1 MPAYRKEGVAKRK
14 TKGEELPNAVQKS
27 SAVLASI
34 FVFLQTSDG
43 TGDKA
48 QDQEGRFK

>member
-1 MPAYRKEGVAKRK
+1 MLAYRKEGVAKRK
-14 TKGEELPNAVQKS
+14 SKEEELPNAVQKS
-27 SAVLASI
+27 STVSASF
-34 FVFLQTSDG
+34 FVSLQTSDG

>member
-1 MPAYRKEGVAKRK
+1 MLAYRKGGVAERK
-14 TKGEELPNAVQKS
+14 TKEEELPNSVQKS
-27 SAVLASI
+27 SAVSARF